1 MQVVNEKSLVWL
13 GFFSSVE
20 KVMQLIF
27 VLRYV
32 QITGTVF
39 FVAFIYFSIFRAMH
53 FQNLL
58 IITSFAFSI
67 KYPRIWEVLNCGQFF
82 DEIQDFFPSK
92 HRHSFI
98 NPKIAIEVTYFGK
111 IADVVMS

>member
-27 VLRYV
+27 V
-32 QITGTVF
+32 F

-58 IITSFAFSI
+58 IITSLAFSI